1 MTNRLILKSFLILLL
16 TGNAVVKGQNND
28 LLFNHLT
35 VNNGLSQ
42 GVNNCVY
49 KDSRGYTWISS
60 FDGLNRFDGIECT
73 IFRENSTQKKN
84 IKGTLFL
91 NILEDKKSDLW
102 IGSNEGLNRYDRQH
116 NVFSCYQVPTAIQ
129 SDKSCSPF
137 YIDNDNNI
145 WLQCAADIWLFNTRN
160 KKFSLVHHFETNN
173 PLIVT
178 PTAGKYNL
186 LEKMYVAIR
195 NEPVLFM
202 LDKKRQ
208 TFEVTPLTISTVN
221 NTATIK
227 SILSFNNDCWIGTSD
242 GLYHLFNNNFQLI
255 SNSAHISF
263 TTLGLDKKGQ
273 LWAGTFK
280 NGLYVVDTK
289 NNRLTNQYTATNKG
303 PYSISGNQVQ
313 YIYAD
318 DQHNLW
324 VSIWGK
330 GVDYTNLEKFRFRH
344 HLPKEEATALKVDN
358 FIRSIVQVNNSEI
371 WCGTQSNGI
380 IILNKE
386 KKVTGSI
393 TKGIP
398 PAIEHLCKDD
408 KGNIW
413 IATLAGLFVTNA
425 ATKII
430 QPIKGFGLPVQ
441 GSNQF
446 NFVYQLANGKIIV
459 SGNAGLF
466 WVTINNAA
474 YQLSPVHGCALNE
487 VYLTA
492 YQDTHQNIYISK
504 PFKGFAVYRAQ
515 HDSLHL
521 LKQINL
527 PATIKCFSE
536 TNDSILWIGSTVGLI
551 KFNKILSVINTI
563 YTTAN
568 GLSNQY
574 IYGVIPYQQQLW
586 LSSNG
591 GISVFDVNNHSIKNF
606 NEGDGLQSNEFNTYA
621 FCKTSEGELLFG
633 GVNGINSFIPS
644 TIKKYPYSPQLQL
657 EQIFV
662 NDTLS
667 HLATNPGELS
677 ELHLTYAEN
686 TVSFQFVALD
696 FANASGNY
704 IFYRLAG
711 YDKSWIQTT
720 NKAIIRYANL
730 PSGKYTLHVKAVN
743 SEGNEAKQLYQL
755 LIFISTPWYNS
766 WWFRL
771 LLATAIVFIIT
782 SFVRNYYQR
791 KLKKQKTI
799 LENQQAIERERTRIA
814 TDMHDDFG
822 ASISRIKFLSEKLQ
836 LQHNSEQKL
845 AEGLEKISHYS
856 DEMAEKMG
864 EIVWALNQR
873 YDPIA
878 DLISFCRSYAAELVQ
893 DKNIRLHF
901 TATEHSPQ
909 NIKGEI
915 RRNIFLVMKEALHNI
930 IKHSDAT
937 EISITMQSTELL
949 TMIITDNGKGFA
961 ESEVRPFANGI
972 ANMKKR
978 MLEIGGTF
986 SISHQPG
993 ICITITV

>member
-1 MTNRLILKSFLILLL
+1 MRHHLLIKSFVLLLL
-16 TGNAVVKGQNND
+16 TGNAVVNGQTND

-49 KDSRGYTWISS
+49 KDSRGYIWISS
-60 FDGLNRFDGIECT
+60 FDGLNRFDGMECT
-73 IFRENSTQKKN
+73 IFRENTTQKKS

-91 NILEDKKSDLW
+91 NIAEDKKNDLW
-102 IGSNEGLNRYDRQH
+102 IGSNEGLNHYDRLH
-116 NVFSCYQVPTAIQ
+116 NEFNCYQVPTAIQ
-129 SDKSCSPF
+129 PNKSCSPF
-137 YIDNDNNI
+137 YIDNENNI
-145 WLQCAADIWLFNTRN
+145 WLQCAADIWLFNTSN
-160 KKFSLVHHFETNN
+160 KKFSLIHHFETNN
-173 PLIVT
+173 SLIVT
-178 PTAGKYNL
+178 PTTGKYDVL
-186 LEKMYVAIR
+186 KKMYVAIR
-195 NEPVLFM
+195 NEPVFFM
-202 LDKKRQ
+202 LNKKKQ
-208 TFEVTPLTISTVN
+208 TFEVTRFKIPTPN
-221 NTATIK
+221 NTSTIK
-227 SILSFNNDCWIGTSD
+227 SILSFNDSCWIGTSE
-242 GLYHLFNNNFQLI
+242 GLYQFYNNNFQLFG
-255 SNSAHISF
+255 NSAHISF
-263 TTLGLDKKGQ
+263 TSLVLDKKRQ
-273 LWAGTFK
+273 LWAGTFE
-280 NGLYVVDTK
+280 NGLFAVDAK
-289 NNRLTNQYTATNKG
+289 NQRLTSQYNATNKG

-313 YIYAD
+313 YLYAD

-324 VSIWGK
+324 VAIWGK

-344 HLPKEEATALKVDN
+344 HLSKEEATVLKLDN
-358 FIRSIVQVNNSEI
+358 FIRAIIEVNNNEI

-386 KKVTGSI
+386 KKVIGNI
-393 TKGIP
+393 TRGIS
-398 PAIEHLCKDD
+398 PAVEHLFKDD
-408 KGNIW
+408 NGNIW
-413 IATLAGLFVTNA
+413 IATSAGLFVTNA

-430 QPIKGFGLPVQ
+430 QPVSATGRQAPG
-441 GSNQF
+441 GNQF
-446 NFVYQLANGKIIV
+446 NFVYQLANNKIIV

-466 WVTINNAA
+466 WLTKNKAA
-474 YQLSPVHGCALNE
+474 YKLAPVKGCALNE
-487 VYLTA
+487 VYLTI
-492 YQDTHQNIYISK
+492 YQDAHQNIYISK
-504 PFKGFAVYRAQ
+504 PFKGFAIYQLQ
-515 HDSLHL
+515 HDSLAL
-521 LKQINL
+521 LKQINI

-536 TNDSILWIGSTVGLI
+536 TSDSIIWIGSTVGLMQ
-551 KFNKILSVINTI
+551 FNKNLFRSDTI

-574 IYGVIPYQQQLW
+574 IYGIIPYQQQLW

-591 GISVFDVNNHSIKNF
+591 GISVFDINNHSIRNF
-606 NEGDGLQSNEFNTYA
+606 NEGDGLQSNEFNTYS
-621 FCKTSEGELLFG
+621 FCKTSNGELLFG

-644 TIKKYPYSPQLQL
+644 SIKKYPYSPQLQL

-667 HLATNPGELS
+667 HTSTNPGELND
-677 ELHLTYAEN
+677 LHLKYEEN

-704 IFYRLAG
+704 IFYQLAG
-711 YDKSWIQTT
+711 YDKIWIKTT

-730 PSGKYTLHVKAVN
+730 PSGKYTLNVKAVN
-743 SEGNEAKQLYQL
+743 SEGNEGKQLYQL
-755 LIFISTPWYNS
+755 SVFINTPWYYS

-771 LLATAIVFIIT
+771 LAVTAVIFIIAY
-782 SFVRNYYQR
+782 FVRNYYQR
-791 KLKKQKTI
+791 KLQKQKTI
-799 LENQQAIERERTRIA
+799 LENQQAIEKERTRIA

-836 LQHNSEQKL
+836 LQQNSEQKL
-845 AEGLEKISHYS
+845 AEDLGKISGYS

-873 YDPIA
+873 YDSIA
-878 DLISFCRSYAAELVQ
+878 DLVSFCRSYAAELVQ

-901 TATEHSPQ
+901 TANENGHQ

-930 IKHSDAT
+930 IKHAAAT
-937 EISITMQSTELL
+937 EISITIESKELL
-949 TMIITDNGKGFA
+949 TMTIADNGKGFT

-978 MLEIGGTF
+978 MQEIGGTLH
-986 SISHQPG
+986 ISHQPG